1 MKSFIKE
8 FLVNLMLGLSGV
20 IVISIWFGIIAIL
33 SYISDGILR
42 VVLMLL
48 YIFISADLV
57 VTILNRADRR
67 IK

>member
-42 VVLMLL
+42 VGLMLL
-48 YIFISADLV
+48 YIFISAALV